1 MAKNHSHPFKFYVK
15 LTCSA
20 MILSSSLMTVNISNH
35 EAHAEDNQRTVVD
48 EQARDKQL
56 EQDID
61 DAKNDVSQM
70 KHLTDSKKRQ
80 IKKKLEK
87 ATSSSDIDDI
97 VEQAKEDNKTERHSA
112 TKDDNA
118 QPASLTDSTTTQKD
132 DSEEKLDQL
141 LSNLD
146 ELDDKVDSSQQN
158 ETTDDKTSAAH
169 TDVTKEA
176 HATDN
181 NTKHDDVSG
190 KVDQALS
197 DLDKIDQASK
207 EDKQTPNIKD
217 ANDRDQNAQSSDDK
231 SNKDHAVS
239 KDDAQD
245 TVKDLSKED
254 GLLNK
259 SEDQANKISQQIQ
272 GSDKINYNLASKIA
286 HDSHQSA
293 KPYTLRKLN
302 ALQNLDK
309 QINKSDLSASDKATL
324 KKEVTNTKQSI
335 AKQRQIILEQLAN
348 TKNKDQAVQNIVN
361 SVFSKN
367 EAEHLLKNITTANQT
382 DQQIADQ
389 ITRQI
394 DGLTLNSSDDILKAM
409 LDQSKDKEQLISQ
422 LLSTKLSS
430 KEAQSLA
437 KQFVDKKL
445 TNEQIVDQ
453 LKRHFIASGNA
464 TADDILQEVINNAK
478 DKRQA
483 IETIL
488 ATRIEQGKAKLL
500 ADLITKAEQDQSKML
515 SLVKAALNGKV
526 DDLLQLQQRLNQ
538 TKQNVND
545 ILSPIT
551 NRPSLLDRLN
561 RRNSSNQLGQL
572 SNLLNDGA
580 GLLSGHSI
588 LDDIPDLPTPTPE
601 DTLTLSSGDGLLSS
615 LLDDDGNISLPK
627 TGEAIKHYWLP
638 LSVILLSAGL
648 AIIGLNRYNRRK
660 HS

>member
-1 MAKNHSHPFKFYVK
+1 MAKMHSHPFKFYVK

-35 EAHAEDNQRTVVD
+35 EAHAEDSQRTAVD

-61 DAKNDVSQM
+61 DAKNDISKM
-70 KHLTDSKKRQ
+70 AHLTDNKKTQ
-80 IKKKLEK
+80 FKKKLEK
-87 ATSSSDIDDI
+87 VTSSSDIDDI
-97 VEQAKEDNKTERHSA
+97 VQQANDDNKAKQQDT
-112 TKDDNA
+112 TKDDNDNSA
-118 QPASLTDSTTTQKD
+118 NSVDSTKAKNDNT
-132 DSEEKLDQL
+132 EEKLDQFL
-141 LSNLD
+141 ADLD

-158 ETTDDKTSAAH
+158 DSTEEKMVTSHKDATKEEGATDD
-169 TDVTKEA
+169 
-176 HATDN
+176 HA
-181 NTKHDDVSG
+181 KRDDVSD
-190 KVDQALS
+190 KVNQALS
-197 DLDKIDQASK
+197 DLDKIDQAT
-207 EDKQTPNIKD
+207 KQENQTSNTSEI
-217 ANDRDQNAQSSDDK
+217 NDQGHNAQSSDEA
-231 SNKDHAVS
+231 SNNDNDVS
-239 KDDAQD
+239 KDEAQD
-245 TVKDLSKED
+245 TIKDLSKED
-254 GLLNK
+254 VLLNN
-259 SEDQANKISQQIQ
+259 SEDKANKISQQLQ
-272 GSDKINYNLASKIA
+272 GSDKINYNLASKIT
-286 HDSHQSA
+286 HDSHQPA
-293 KPYTLRKLN
+293 KQYTLRKLN

-324 KKEVTNTKQSI
+324 KKEVINTKQSI
-335 AKQRQIILEQLAN
+335 AKQRQIILKQLAN

-367 EAEHLLKNITTANQT
+367 EADRILNNITTTHQT

-389 ITRQI
+389 IAHHI
-394 DGLTLNSSDDILKAM
+394 DGLTLNNSDDILKAM

-430 KEAQSLA
+430 QEAQSLA

-445 TNEQIVDQ
+445 TNNQIVDQ
-453 LKRHFIASGNA
+453 LKRHFISSGKA

-515 SLVKAALNGKV
+515 SLVKAALNGKA

-538 TKQNVND
+538 TKRNIND

-561 RRNSSNQLGQL
+561 NRNSSDQLGQL
-572 SNLLNDGA
+572 SNVLNDGA
-580 GLLSGHSI
+580 GLLGGHSI

-601 DTLTLSSGDGLLSS
+601 DILTLGSGDGLLSG

-627 TGEAIKHYWLP
+627 TGEAIKHHWLP

-648 AIIGLNRYNRRK
+648 AIIGLNRYHRRK